1 MADVF
6 ISYHVES
13 ASAIVKEIVEVL
25 EAREI
30 GTGSARRNI
39 SCWYSGRDVPPG
51 EHWPRRVLQE
61 IQNCYVFVPVL
72 DRGSI
77 EDSVVVEGEI
87 DYACSQYKKF
97 RGKSI
102 NIIPYKWE
110 DCDLGE
116 LALYLSRF
124 QRIDAIPHTPQSL
137 EALTKAV
144 VSAVESMR
152 EQEDEEKLSQRL
164 LKENRLLRHKNQAI
178 QKEKRTLLHKNQT
191 FQEKNRALQEEC
203 QKLRER
209 LSRRCHETPGPKIP
223 EPSIPVH

>member
-6 ISYHVES
+6 ICYHVKS
-13 ASAIVKEIVEVL
+13 ASEIVREIVEEL
-25 EAREI
+25 ESREI

-39 SCWYSGRDVPPG
+39 SCWYSERDVPPG
-51 EHWPRRVLQE
+51 GYWPRRVIQE
-61 IQNCYVFVPVL
+61 IQNCYAFVPVL
-72 DRGSI
+72 DRGAI
-77 EDSVVVEGEI
+77 EDSIVVEGEV

-97 RGKSI
+97 QGKSI

-110 DCDLGE
+110 DCDLGA

-137 EALTKAV
+137 EALVTAV

-152 EQEDEEKLSQRL
+152 EQEEEEKLSQCL
-164 LKENRLLRHKNQAI
+164 LKENRALRHKNQVL

-191 FQEKNRALQEEC
+191 LQEKNRALQEEC
-203 QKLRER
+203 RKLRER
-209 LSRRCHETPGPKIP
+209 LFAEVP
-223 EPSIPVH
+223 